1 MEAGGIPVTVLCGPL
16 NYVGIKCI
24 STKRVETE
32 ISIVELWA
40 LNTCGTRY
48 ASPRSLTMFNIKVK
62 TICTLGSPF
71 TYEGNFLLGGMVDR
85 QVGDTQEVPI

>member
-1 MEAGGIPVTVLCGPL
+1 
-16 NYVGIKCI
+16 
-24 STKRVETE
+24 
-32 ISIVELWA
+32 
-40 LNTCGTRY
+40 
-48 ASPRSLTMFNIKVK
+48 MFNIKVK